1 MIHYKTMKF
10 ELQNYLTLTG
20 ENPVESWFMS
30 LDAQTAQ
37 RIHRSLDQLKQGNF
51 IGCKPIADAKV
62 KGVRERRID
71 FGPGYRV
78 YFGRDGEKLVI
89 LLTGGNKKSQK
100 RDVSKAL
107 EYWKDYKARKGGK

>member
-1 MIHYKTMKF
+1 MKF

-62 KGVRERRID
+62 KGVRER
-71 FGPGYRV
+71 
-78 YFGRDGEKLVI
+78 
-89 LLTGGNKKSQK
+89 KSQK

>member
-1 MIHYKTMKF
+1 MKF

-20 ENPVESWFMS
+20 ESPVEDWFMS

-37 RIHRSLDQLKQGNF
+37 RIHRSLDQLKRGNF
-51 IGCKPIADAKV
+51 TGCKPIADSRI

-78 YFGRDGEKLVI
+78 YFGRDGETLVI

-100 RDVSKAL
+100 RDIAKAL
-107 EYWKDYKARKGGK
+107 DYWKDYKTRKGGK

>member
-1 MIHYKTMKF
+1 M
-10 ELQNYLTLTG
+10 LRRRN
-20 ENPVESWFMS
+20 
-30 LDAQTAQ
+30 A
-37 RIHRSLDQLKQGNF
+37 F
-51 IGCKPIADAKV
+51 IDRLINSSKAISQAAKPIADSKI